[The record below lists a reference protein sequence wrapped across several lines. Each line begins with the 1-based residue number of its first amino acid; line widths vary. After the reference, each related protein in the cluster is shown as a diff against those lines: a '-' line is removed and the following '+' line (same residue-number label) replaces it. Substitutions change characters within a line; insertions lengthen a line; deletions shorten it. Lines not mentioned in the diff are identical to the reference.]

1 MERYSLIEKKL
12 VCAEGFALLS
22 EWQEEDVNAK
32 LRPDFVECFSN
43 TFHGWHTEELW
54 IILGWAKR
62 IFLKI
67 KLFML
72 LLLLFNKFLVEDI
85 TDTLFVFIFARQVS
99 LSGLCHIILS
109 LPQVLSKPLNL

>member
-1 MERYSLIEKKL
+1 
-12 VCAEGFALLS
+12 
-22 EWQEEDVNAK
+22 
-32 LRPDFVECFSN
+32 
-43 TFHGWHTEELW
+43 
-54 IILGWAKR
+54 
-62 IFLKI
+62 
-67 KLFML
+67 ML